1 MFGER
6 GFDAATVADV
16 ARRCGLTTGAIYAR
30 WATKRELF
38 EAVIEHASA
47 QRMLLLIKS
56 VDATPAEKLSLLG
69 ANLLTTSRD
78 DTRSLWLEACVSGG
92 RGGPGRSE
100 IVHAQEVEAE
110 ELAEIVTAAKDS
122 GVIDPSL
129 STDAIVFLC
138 QSLGLGTYMAM
149 QVQTPERPRPPDDEW
164 SKIVARLI
172 AAIGPQ
178 H

>member
-6 GFDAATVADV
+6 GFDAATVSDV

-38 EAVIEHASA
+38 EAVIEHASS

-56 VDATPAEKLSLLG
+56 VDATPAEKLALLG
-69 ANLLTTSRD
+69 ANLLTTSRN
-78 DTRSLWLEACVSGG
+78 DTRALWLEACMSGG
-92 RGGPGRSE
+92 RDGPGRSE
-100 IVHAQEVEAE
+100 IVRAQDIEAE
-110 ELAEIVTAAKDS
+110 ELVEIVTAAKES
-122 GVIDPSL
+122 GIIDPSL

-138 QSLGLGTYMAM
+138 QSLGLGTDLAM
-149 QVQTPERPRPPDDEW
+149 RVQGPERPRPPDEEW
-164 SKIVARLI
+164 AKIIARLI
-172 AAIGPQ
+172 DAFGPK